1 VSRLPAIGAGATGSM
16 RVSAAIFSQVASSLS
31 SWQFSGVDRER
42 AAGDEFQAMDIGRR
56 MTANTSSQVQ

>member
-1 VSRLPAIGAGATGSM
+1 M

-42 AAGDEFQAMDIGRR
+42 AAGDEFQAMNIGRR